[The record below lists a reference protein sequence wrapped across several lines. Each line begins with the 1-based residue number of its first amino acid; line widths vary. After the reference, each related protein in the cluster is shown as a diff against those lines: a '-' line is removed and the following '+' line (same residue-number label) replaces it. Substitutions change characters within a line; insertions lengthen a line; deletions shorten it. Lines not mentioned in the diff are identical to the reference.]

1 MSNNL
6 GYVPRK
12 CSFIKQII
20 TASDHASIQIS
31 IKKEKI
37 ADNIDKNFVYV
48 INGNLRKQG
57 KSDMIIN
64 QLIEK
69 DDNL

>member
-6 GYVPRK
+6 GYIPRK
-12 CSFIKQII
+12 CSFTKQLI
-20 TASDHASIQIS
+20 TASDHGSIQIS
-31 IKKEKI
+31 IKKVKI
-37 ADNIDKNFVYV
+37 ANNIEKNFVYV
-48 INGNLRKQG
+48 ISGNLRKQG
-57 KSDMIIN
+57 KSDWIIN